1 MDKNRS
7 RRARLLVHKPD
18 TTHYNPDPAYLRTLL
33 DAITEPSLLSDSK
46 RNTGKADQLKVA
58 ARIGVKPR
66 TFTQYLEEG
75 HKSQCPYAVQFA
87 LERLAGITYDTII

>member
-1 MDKNRS
+1 MLPDAS
-7 RRARLLVHKPD
+7 R
-18 TTHYNPDPAYLRTLL
+18 YNPDPACGCTLL

-46 RNTGKADQLKVA
+46 RNAGKADQLKVA
-58 ARIGVKPR
+58 DRIGVKRR

-87 LERLAGITYDTII
+87 LECLAGSTYDTII

>member
-1 MDKNRS
+1 MQPDAS
-7 RRARLLVHKPD
+7 R
-18 TTHYNPDPAYLRTLL
+18 YNPSPLYLRTLL

-46 RNTGKADQLKVA
+46 RNANKADQLKVA

-87 LERLAGITYDTII
+87 LECLAGITYDTIIY

>member
-1 MDKNRS
+1 MDKPDAS
-7 RRARLLVHKPD
+7 R
-18 TTHYNPDPAYLRTLL
+18 YNPHPAYIRTLL

-46 RNTGKADQLKVA
+46 RNASRADQLKVA
-58 ARIGVKPR
+58 DRIGVRPR

-87 LERLAGITYDTII
+87 LECLAGITYDTIIY

>member
-1 MDKNRS
+1 M
-7 RRARLLVHKPD
+7 HKPD

-46 RNTGKADQLKVA
+46 RNAGKADQLKVA
-58 ARIGVKPR
+58 DRIGVKRR

-87 LERLAGITYDTII
+87 LECLAGITYDTII

>member
-1 MDKNRS
+1 MLPDAS
-7 RRARLLVHKPD
+7 R
-18 TTHYNPDPAYLRTLL
+18 YNPSPPYLRTLL

-75 HKSQCPYAVQFA
+75 HKSQCPYPVQYA
-87 LERLAGITYDTII
+87 LEQLAAVSYETVL

>member
-1 MDKNRS
+1 MDKPDAS
-7 RRARLLVHKPD
+7 R
-18 TTHYNPDPAYLRTLL
+18 YNPSPAYLRTLL
-33 DAITEPSLLSDSK
+33 DAITESSLLSDSK

-58 ARIGVKPR
+58 NRIGVKSR

-87 LERLAGITYDTII
+87 LECLAGITYDTII